1 MNKTELVNFVV
12 SGANLTQAD
21 AQHAVNALLQTIT
34 ETLKKKGTVNLIG
47 FGSFSVQKRASR
59 SGRHPRTGEAITIPA
74 TNMPVFKPG
83 KTLKEAVQQQK
94 R

>member
-12 SGANLTQAD
+12 SKANLSQAD
-21 AQHAVNALLQTIT
+21 AQRAVNALLQAIT
-34 ETLKKKGTVNLIG
+34 GALSEKGTVNLVG

-59 SGRHPRTGEAITIPA
+59 AGRHPRTGETIIIQA
-74 TNMPVFKPG
+74 TNVPIFKPG
-83 KTLKEAVQQQK
+83 KILKEAVQQRK